1 MNHDNNNTNYPITRF
16 YKNYGLEKKK
26 VLKWLSDM
34 VMSDMGYTNSVC
46 NLGQFACFDGRGCV
60 PNENVRKFFISDFSK
75 NTGYFFQVC
84 DSVFQCMDGSDEKY
98 CAPKQEDAEDNDNN
112 DVEDDVN
119 DEGTG
124 QIVN

>member
-75 NTGYFFQVC
+75 NTGYFFFRFVTLCSNAWTDQTKNTVPPNRK
-84 DSVFQCMDGSDEKY
+84 MLKIMIIT
-98 CAPKQEDAEDNDNN
+98 K
-112 DVEDDVN
+112 
-119 DEGTG
+119 
-124 QIVN
+124 